1 MPFEPS
7 KDDLDVLS
15 CFLHAETLASA
26 VEDTELDLFVIK
38 DIIYQLFHH
47 RYLKNVEGNIL
58 FHKDE
63 IDSIQFIITAK
74 GMELLENVKA

>member
-1 MPFEPS
+1 MPFEPT

-15 CFLHAETLASA
+15 CFLHAEKLEAA
-26 VEDTELDLFVIK
+26 MEDSELGLFVIK

-47 RYLKNVEGNIL
+47 RYLKNLNGGIL

-63 IDSIQFIITAK
+63 IESIEFIITAK
-74 GMELLENVKA
+74 GYDLLEK